1 MAGMASVNESVR
13 YEPEESPPPL
23 VALGAG
29 FQAALVILAP
39 VALTVVIV
47 VRIAEE
53 SDSYLAWGVF
63 AALLVSGATT
73 VLQAARLGRIGAGHV
88 LMMGTSGAFI
98 AVCVAALVT
107 AGPATMASLIVV
119 SSLFQFAMAARLSLL
134 RRIFTP
140 VVSGTVIMLIAAT
153 VFPIIF
159 GMLTDV
165 PEGSSSTAA
174 PIVTIATLVTVL
186 VLVLRAPPKWRLWSP
201 IIGIV
206 VGCAVAAPFGLYD
219 AQAILDA
226 PWVGVP
232 LGAWPGFDLSP
243 GPEFWG
249 LLPAFIIVTL
259 VGAIETIGDGVAI
272 QRVSRRKPQ
281 ATDFRVVQG
290 ALNADGMGNLLSGL
304 AGTLPNTTY
313 SSSIALAEVT
323 GIGARRVGVVIGVII
338 AAVAFLPKV
347 AAVLI
352 AIPSPVAA
360 AYITVLLGL
369 LFVQGMKIVIQD
381 GVDHRKAAV
390 AGVAFWVGTGFQNQ
404 WIFADRLGDGFLSVL
419 LGNGM
424 TSGALVAIIMM
435 LFMELT
441 SARRRRLA
449 GGVGY
454 REPAAVGRVPA
465 RHRGESRV
473 ERRLDRAACPC
484 GRGDAVEPAG
494 GGRRQAGRLGG
505 AAAGGDRAG
514 RPCRGRVGV
523 RDGLGGREPGGPP
536 CVHGRDAGYR
546 GRAGDIVPA
555 AAALRLVGAAPE
567 VSRRGHRHGERRGV
581 AGVGGAP
588 RPIHPHPPRKR
599 VDLSQG
605 ARWPKGTPCGCP
617 CTRRGSCLRRND
629 GPLPRHAHT
638 HAQRRE
644 GL

>member
-1 MAGMASVNESVR
+1 MATANESVR

-174 PIVTIATLVTVL
+174 PIVTVATIVTVL
-186 VLVLRAPPKWRLWSP
+186 VLVLRAPPRWRLWSP

-424 TSGALVAIIMM
+424 TSGALVAIVMM

-441 SARRRRLA
+441 SARRRRLQVALDTESLPQLDEFLRGIAARA
-449 GGVGY
+449 GWNDASTERLVLVGEETVSSLLAEDGN
-454 REPAAVGRVPA
+454 RPEGSGA
-465 RHRGESRV
+465 
-473 ERRLDRAACPC
+473 RRLVVTA
-484 GRGDAVEPAG
+484 RGDHAG
-494 GGRRQAGRLGG
+494 AELEFVTGSEGENLEDRLAYMGEMPDIEDEREISFRLLRHY
-505 AAAGGDRAG
+505 ASS
-514 RPCRGRVGV
+514 V
-523 RDGLGGREPGGPP
+523 RHQKY
-536 CVHGRDAGYR
+536 HGE
-546 GRAGDIVPA
+546 DIVT
-555 AAALRLVGAAPE
+555 
-567 VSRRGHRHGERRGV
+567 VSV
-581 AGVGGAP
+581 AGSSG
-588 RPIHPHPPRKR
+588 
-599 VDLSQG
+599 
-605 ARWPKGTPCGCP
+605 
-617 CTRRGSCLRRND
+617 
-629 GPLPRHAHT
+629 
-638 HAQRRE
+638 
-644 GL
+644 